1 MYKMFRVCVTLG
13 FSVWCDL
20 DNDIMQHRRQQSVL
34 GRVLRIYTHVKAQSL
49 PSKMT

>member
-20 DNDIMQHRRQQSVL
+20 DNDIMQQSVL
-34 GRVLRIYTHVKAQSL
+34 GRALRIYTHVKAQSL